1 MDDFELIF
9 TMLGEK
15 STSEI
20 HKVEDSRGVPKLKSD
35 AVRGG
40 HIASNA
46 RHELEHE
53 LKRSIVSQ
61 EKFYPPRVKEG
72 VGGD

>member
-1 MDDFELIF
+1 
-9 TMLGEK
+9 MLVKK

-53 LKRSIVSQ
+53 LKRSIVS
-61 EKFYPPRVKEG
+61 KKNFIPLVSKRG
-72 VGGD
+72 

>member
-1 MDDFELIF
+1 VDDFELIF

-53 LKRSIVSQ
+53 LKRSIVS
-61 EKFYPPRVKEG
+61 KKNFIPLVSKRG
-72 VGGD
+72 